1 MKCPGCGHQVEKS
14 SKFCSECGLRL
25 AAQICTTGG
34 TTSEHQTSVVREAEP
49 QKEAAPLTWAGNK
62 TDAPTKHSSEEP
74 GGNVKKKSGGSS
86 SAIELSTD
94 TRQEKDELSVSES
107 STSVVD
113 DPPVNTTTPTGPPVN
128 TATRTGPPVNTATP
142 TGPPVNTTT
151 PTGPPVNTAT
161 PAGPPVNT
169 ATPTGPPV
177 NTATPTGPPVNT
189 ATPTGPPVN
198 TTTPAGPP
206 VNTTTPTGPPVNTTT
221 PTGPPVNIATP
232 TGPPVITATPTGP
245 PTIPIASPNPSP
257 HQTLPEDQAKGPSK
271 ANVDAPVNEPNQPS
285 PTSVTQASSTPE
297 TADQNTGGRAS
308 DPTQPASKLLDEE
321 DLKGTSHGSTEPSK
335 SLDGEGNTEVRV
347 LNELKTSSNQTDENI
362 TNEANSKKCVDQSQV
377 SLGDQR
383 GSDPT
388 DEPNTSQKQST
399 SPAPSVTQ
407 EVPEKT
413 SKRKDQN
420 RTEPASGPSQSVGQL
435 SYKDVLV
442 GTSQETGDLSRRQG
456 VGDSN
461 YRDQSRKN
469 EANSQNF
476 VFGSHKA
483 EAGDKPQESR
493 QATSKPNKE
502 PEKLSY
508 MGGGDASKSSTIDA
522 TVAGKDL
529 PLNQRNEDCFQHQPL
544 PPQLPPRTQHVPR
557 SDDLTVYF
565 HAVISKDFKLNST
578 DRIFLRSGSL
588 FGSWDIDGP
597 EMFVTRVLGKDSV
610 LVAGR
615 MVIPDRSKIE
625 IRSIPYK
632 YFVYSKWNGKHYD
645 HGTYEHIYQT
655 NSRYIVNRCLSIN
668 QDLLTHEGEWHQ
680 YDDVIY
686 PEPKQDVLSRVTNLF
701 QWWDNINSNLVK
713 GRQLAGKV
721 MLEGIFDLL
730 RTWTEVNVRSFFSQL
745 QQFFT
750 TYSYPCVYDG
760 GKTPWQLSFG
770 EEQVRKLMKDFM
782 EENLDPQS
790 QKGREKH
797 EVFLSDPLKAG
808 IIILIVY
815 NKYRLKEDNGSQLS
829 HLCQL
834 LCLPKK
840 PRDDFLAYWT
850 DFTQGLPK
858 HISVAEEVKSLC
870 NVARE
875 GSVVSWILV
884 IPLLHLLRGDSKP
897 FEPVPPTMDP
907 PFATWAG
914 LKEIRTKDS
923 YRDTRGLMKV
933 MTEHKHLVEVDHLLV
948 RSWMCL
954 LQLENL
960 MSFISAIHVGVLD
973 TLQQLQFSLKSVTSY
988 YTYGQPVKAIL
999 SYLIEIT
1006 GQHFSDNRYGE
1017 CCLKTAVSVLGTICK
1032 DTADSDRCELP
1043 LDCLHLVSL
1052 IAETAGS
1059 SHPQSVKSKEN
1070 EVLEET
1076 LRTMR
1081 DWRRKAFPSKSVNHG
1096 SHFTSKIEPEMKV
1109 WKRLIPVTFGNEE
1122 FTELWR
1128 STFLNDFEGKLKK
1141 EKPMH
1146 QIQIY
1151 CDKIEEVGKTSPYLC
1166 NSLEKCAL
1174 EAVTA
1179 ICQDK
1184 SNLRELLKK
1193 HDFSKFEKLMSVI
1206 VLKSWPKNGDG
1217 QYVEGEELVMK
1228 HLLSWPMAISIFQV
1242 QGANGALI
1250 NRLTD
1255 EAKERMGVASS
1266 AFCSVA
1272 KKFINGKIQIQTL
1285 NQILERKTEF
1295 TQLLKIDDLCDDG
1308 RCQDGDAMK
1317 RLLRWREEEVEAIVN
1332 DKKMVE
1338 GLLIFCHKLQEHLK
1352 IDVRELQSKN
1362 QENIDQM
1369 TLDDFMEVH
1378 RLDHDSSNVTG
1389 VVTYFNLCD
1398 DTRQMA
1404 SSLRAIRDSYIFTMC
1419 WEKQAKELSQN
1430 QLDTDET
1437 EPKPERET
1445 EVYTLD
1451 LIHSEI
1457 FQSCNDNYRGIYE
1470 SLRSGTI
1477 SLEEVDSIFEAYKDK
1492 YKDME
1497 KDLKIMCRINSAD
1510 DGRWIKSRVQQ
1521 IQQYHDLHLALES
1534 AKVIMDVRET
1544 ICPQGDF
1551 NVLQTLLDMNTED
1564 FKEESLNRID
1574 NNLLEIK
1581 KDLEDITEPRR
1592 RCLRELG
1599 LRINFVKWVK
1609 EALEDINEL
1618 KVFVDLA
1625 SISAGENDLD
1635 VDRVAC
1641 FHDAVLGY
1649 SSMLY
1654 GLPPDADFHAFKEAL
1669 TKLWKAL
1676 GNDSNIP
1683 NKLRDTARH
1692 LEWLKTVKDSHG
1704 SVELSSLSLATSIN
1718 TRGIYIIS
1726 AQNQKKLCLD
1736 TALKLQIPEH
1746 QEEDQMRNYSLE
1758 DLRDLQ
1764 NKLMLMSGKGEPS
1777 QIEVDHFTEVF
1788 DSVQRLAVA
1797 FVDLYAAG
1805 NPLFR
1810 CWEAKIHCNTQ
1821 SDTGIVMEF
1830 NLGNILQNI
1839 MVEGNAMDHLT
1850 DLCRKIEVCLD
1861 DWNRFMDKQRSQHY
1875 YLNYYT
1881 AEQIVY
1887 LCNVLTE
1894 KNLDT
1899 KLDEK
1904 VLMMLSF
1911 IKPDCSVSDVW
1922 ETWMTFQNNMSET
1935 EQDEDPRFQTF
1946 IDLHNDLGDFDSSFA
1961 DEDKCAIDVLQ
1972 SLLDQSVGLRKLD
1985 LVWDAYMK
1993 DMRSILQD
2001 SLDTRSFGRLLEML
2015 ANKENQEED
2024 DEEPM
2029 LLEPSENTVWRKL
2042 PKGLFNCQPNLIIC
2056 PQDEILTSSICLYM
2070 TSDYEQLPTYDEVLL
2085 CTPATSYEQVELF
2098 FRRCLTPGYLGEKI
2112 YTLLFA
2118 DQLSYEVSY
2127 AVEKLF
2133 QKLSS
2138 YSRSNYRL
2146 VIICSAE
2153 GEHTY
2158 IPTAFNQFKRN
2169 MVPQESLERIQRYL
2183 SRHYT
2188 VPSHQTS
2195 AASVF
2200 KGRHFVGIVS
2210 SQRAGV
2216 GKSLYIQRLY
2226 EKLEGTVTMGTTF
2239 RKCIRLIE
2247 PKVDE
2252 HIILQSLFE
2261 TPESKEHKV
2270 FHFDVTSSVQKG
2282 LHEFLFKLFFLR
2294 YLTDSDG
2301 LMWKCSNKHLY
2312 VIETLQSTNEP
2323 LRHASRSD
2331 PKGHF
2336 PLFEVFPKVFCRPPK
2351 EVMGLEARIGDD
2363 PVLDTEDPLMDDQCF
2378 RSETFQRP
2386 YQYLTRFHRGENL
2399 DSFHYQRVE
2408 GTHAEC
2414 LQMLFIYCGI
2424 MDPSWAELKNF
2435 AGFLNLQLLDCETSD
2450 FCNFEFVGDT
2460 LRGFRNFVVDF
2471 MILMAKDFATP
2482 SLCIADQSH
2491 GRQPMDT
2498 GLDERDLAPFLIRKR
2513 WESEPH
2519 PYIFFNDDHVSMTFI
2534 GFHLRL
2540 NEQNGVDAIN
2550 PSTNAVIKR
2559 NIMTKN
2565 LYNGLRHQRVPFNI
2579 DFDQLSRADKIER
2592 LCSVLGNKWPTDPD
2606 ETYELTTDNILK
2618 MMAIHM
2624 RFRCGIPVIIM
2635 GETGCGKTRL
2645 IKFLCELRR
2654 SGAPTENM
2662 KLVKVHG
2669 GTTSDMI
2676 YNKVREAEKIAVA
2689 NKEKHDFDS
2698 VLFFDEANT
2707 TEAISSIKEILCD
2720 NTVQG
2725 QQLSS
2730 QTGLQ
2735 IIAACNPYRKHT
2747 DDMIKRLEAAGLG
2760 YRVRAEETEE
2770 RLGSIPLRQLVY
2782 RVQVLPPSMIPLVW
2796 DFGQLSDHT
2805 EKMYI
2810 QQIVQRV
2817 VETNSINRESIRMIT
2832 DVLSSSQGFM
2842 RERKDECSFVSL
2854 RDVERCMQVFVWFYN
2869 NHSLFQNELKAFLQK
2884 QPQEERSRSDQL
2896 HSPASDPVVWS
2907 LLMAVGVCY
2916 QACLEKKGEYQ
2927 TTICKFLPQVTP
2939 KQMKQEISVMQD
2951 LLLSGVPMGE
2961 TIARNKAL
2969 KENVF
2974 MMVICIELRIPL
2986 FLVGKPGSSKSL
2998 SKTLVADAMQ
3008 GQAAHSELYKRLK
3021 QVHLVSFQCS
3031 PHSTPEGIINTF
3043 RQCARFQESKN
3054 LEEYISVVV
3063 LDEIGLAEDS
3073 PKMPLKTLHPLLEEG
3088 CIDDEPLPHK
3098 RVGFI
3103 GISNWALDPAKMN
3116 RGLFVSRGDPDQNEL
3131 LESAKGI
3138 CSSDK
3143 MILEKVKHLFTPFSQ
3158 AYMTTCKKGKGFFG
3172 LRDYYSLVKMMFAI
3186 TKASKQSPST
3196 GKIIEAVLRNF
3207 SGRDDVDAVRIFTKE
3222 LPGQFIQPDLDGIST
3237 IDLVKQNIV
3246 SIYQDEECRYLLVLT
3261 KNYAALQILQQT
3273 FFSDHNHPEIIFGS
3287 SFPKDQ
3293 EYTQIC
3299 RNINR
3304 VKICMETGQ
3313 TVVLLNLQNLYESLY
3328 DALNQYYVSLGGQKY
3343 VDLGL
3348 GTHRVKCRVHKDFRL
3363 IVIEEKEVVYKQ
3375 FPIPLINR
3383 LEKHYLDIN
3392 TVLKKDQ
3399 TVIVEQ
3405 LKEWVKHFV
3414 SLKSQQSKT
3423 DRYKPHDVFIG
3434 YHSDTCSSVV
3444 LQVTEKMKTESDESD
3459 TQRRVLDEAKL
3470 IMLNCATPDSVIR
3483 LDGTKLSADET
3494 ESLTQ
3499 IYFEEQNH
3507 HSLADFIASHTQEE
3521 EWLHYHFTEVT
3532 TFSRLLTAAD
3542 IYQLQNI
3549 TELCNVKLLSLQ
3561 QFDTEHSFL
3570 KEIRQFLDSTSADKV
3585 LIIQTDY
3592 DEDSQSMNILAS
3604 AKYSSINE
3612 INKSKEDDNGRV
3624 FVYFVTKLPR
3634 IKGGTSYVGFHGGPW
3649 KSVHIDDLRKSKEFV
3664 SDVQSLR
3671 KLPISQLFEKIEELS
3686 EAMQTDDTYIEAHG
3700 LEHSAEFDATDLMR
3714 SCVQSA
3720 VSMLRDQEDS
3730 GALSTRRVEILLTL
3744 LDDSEDLKA
3753 MFLTTLRSRL
3763 HSLLE
3768 NRERNIPSPKFW
3780 VLTEA
3785 SNIDALQEGGTF
3797 TQTLW
3802 KRIQAVVTP
3811 LLAQLVSVIDRDR
3824 NLDLLVDSN
3833 SGEEV
3838 RNLWLKI
3845 FGSNEMLDIPNVD
3858 LNSESK
3864 TILVQSH
3871 VTAERT
3877 MCCTMPFSW
3886 RIRDILD
3893 ELLIQTQQTRG
3904 RVEVFF
3910 EKIPL
3915 GQYLATLGEKLQRE
3929 FFQRYLQD
3937 FIAMTMK
3944 VASEAELKHLCEA
3957 LSCCVNELQRRRKA
3971 PSEEIPSLPLIHTAY
3986 KMYRTRLHNL
3996 TRMMSLQPQ
4005 VVPHLQRI
4013 PLMKDSPEMVLD
4025 VYAAVACVE
4034 LLEPPALDSD
4044 AQCQDWLK
4052 QVKRLKGSMELVC
4065 SQRSLK
4071 QYGERSRELFDYIC
4085 NHWNRICIVFLFVE
4099 HMLLGFESEE
4109 RALKSLVLDHT
4120 HTLGKILAKNSD
4132 VKSEEPFAAIITILK
4147 TCKQKASDLI
4157 CKFGFQCRVC
4167 MGEPQDPV
4175 DLPCHHIFCLTCVRG
4190 CLNTG
4195 QMYCPMCK
4203 HELPDDFQVKVS
4215 EDIRACITLNA
4226 QFRQSCNAFFIDLV
4240 TTVCFKDN
4248 IPPSKGVILHLLSFL
4263 MVETEPIPLIRA
4275 QSQIHTKDFS
4285 PFDESMDKNPV
4296 VRSVILKLLLKYT
4309 FDEVKEY
4316 LQQYL
4321 TLIEESNILEAE
4333 DKNELYALYINCL
4346 EDSMFDRKPHECQKP
4361 ADQQAYLQKE
4371 AEFLSH
4377 FLDSVTASAETVT
4390 IEYLQQIAR
4399 VRLCLDTAAHLLH
4412 STQSGECENR
4422 QDAVEEFLCAVRSL
4436 CKESKNDWYR
4446 VYLIRNIS
4454 SQQGVEYVQRM
4465 LRDTETYR
4473 WLFPEEVQQ
4482 QNEDVGQM
4490 DQYLVYGDD
4499 YQVIREAVA
4508 KAVLEDS
4515 VQEIEDTCQRCTAPA
4530 RRRTLYILLA
4540 LFREVTSLYRA
4551 ANTGLHPTPKQ
4562 CKALEDFIEG
4572 SRYLH
4577 RREVRDFAKEL
4588 VHNRMG
4594 GLSVLADRSSVE
4606 HTLIELAVHMSAVL
4620 LTGTE
4625 GLLTPLQQLGLSPN
4639 NMLSAFLP
4647 TMPEDMLAVAQR
4659 LITQNKVDYGLSWYS
4674 CPNGHPCVV
4683 DKCGQPTHKA
4693 KCLECE
4699 AEIGGENH
4707 VPLTGFQKMEL
4718 QQGDLTRTGHILG
4731 DPQRRDNPD
4740 TLDTKNMSL
4749 TPFILV
4755 RLLTHLAMLRGA
4767 SEQPQSIQQII
4778 QPPVQD
4784 ACQFLI
4790 CHLLKDM
4797 DHLTKALGKGN
4808 DDTVTTVHLIVR
4820 SILEPSPTN
4829 QLPSGNDPQLSTKE
4843 ARNTWETTVATD
4855 IITPQ
4860 LKNLDQ
4866 QLREVNA
4873 TIRDDSRVSSN
4884 FVMRVTFGDEC
4895 PLSSLSQGSQVH
4907 CSGVWS
4913 CRERVSLL
4921 SLTHIVEQNDG
4932 KDKLPLLWRFLQKEA
4947 EFRLV
4952 KFLPDILALQKSLV
4966 KKFQNSS
4973 DLTDVS
4979 IREFIQRQ
4987 PGPMRVWYEK
4997 QVQIFLNTWN
5007 LLRVSVATNEIKIP
5021 EDFWKDDLDLDSDLQ
5036 YLLPRR
5042 QGPGL
5047 CSTALLSYLVALH
5060 NELLHSVDRH
5070 TGEDTSYK
5078 VSLSELTELHVI
5090 RYELEKDLLPLVLSN
5105 CQYSLERGKETLS
5118 EYDLPKIQQQ
5128 VLTRFL
5134 QGKPLITLTGIPT
5147 LVTRHE
5153 RDYDIIFKM
5162 VKGNVSQEHLPSLTL
5177 TALSRDL
5184 QSYSEVC
5191 EALKAVELALGFL
5204 SMTGGVSQMPLDCY
5218 LEDMLKMG
5226 EQMDPHIL
5234 KALGRCSLKHCVA
5247 LWQLLS
5253 SLKSENMLKSLKRDP
5268 FSGVSAEYQ
5277 QPLEE
5282 EQKRLLQGFI
5292 SKGHVD
5298 TWLLEMHE
5306 FLLLNLG
5313 KPRVSDTYRPD
5324 WSVKETLAGYMDRKG
5339 VEVLPDV
5346 EASFPDE
5353 ILLSQ
5358 IVETWKFTV
5367 THQQE
5372 WMT

>member
-1 MKCPGCGHQVEKS
+1 MK
-14 SKFCSECGLRL
+14 
-25 AAQICTTGG
+25 
-34 TTSEHQTSVVREAEP
+34 
-49 QKEAAPLTWAGNK
+49 
-62 TDAPTKHSSEEP
+62 
-74 GGNVKKKSGGSS
+74 
-86 SAIELSTD
+86 
-94 TRQEKDELSVSES
+94 
-107 STSVVD
+107 
-113 DPPVNTTTPTGPPVN
+113 
-128 TATRTGPPVNTATP
+128 
-142 TGPPVNTTT
+142 
-151 PTGPPVNTAT
+151 
-161 PAGPPVNT
+161 
-169 ATPTGPPV
+169 
-177 NTATPTGPPVNT
+177 
-189 ATPTGPPVN
+189 
-198 TTTPAGPP
+198 
-206 VNTTTPTGPPVNTTT
+206 
-221 PTGPPVNIATP
+221 
-232 TGPPVITATPTGP
+232 
-245 PTIPIASPNPSP
+245 
-257 HQTLPEDQAKGPSK
+257 
-271 ANVDAPVNEPNQPS
+271 
-285 PTSVTQASSTPE
+285 
-297 TADQNTGGRAS
+297 
-308 DPTQPASKLLDEE
+308 
-321 DLKGTSHGSTEPSK
+321 
-335 SLDGEGNTEVRV
+335 
-347 LNELKTSSNQTDENI
+347 
-362 TNEANSKKCVDQSQV
+362 
-377 SLGDQR
+377 
-383 GSDPT
+383 
-388 DEPNTSQKQST
+388 
-399 SPAPSVTQ
+399 
-407 EVPEKT
+407 
-413 SKRKDQN
+413 
-420 RTEPASGPSQSVGQL
+420 
-435 SYKDVLV
+435 
-442 GTSQETGDLSRRQG
+442 
-456 VGDSN
+456 
-461 YRDQSRKN
+461 
-469 EANSQNF
+469 
-476 VFGSHKA
+476 
-483 EAGDKPQESR
+483 
-493 QATSKPNKE
+493 
-502 PEKLSY
+502 
-508 MGGGDASKSSTIDA
+508 
-522 TVAGKDL
+522 
-529 PLNQRNEDCFQHQPL
+529 
-544 PPQLPPRTQHVPR
+544 
-557 SDDLTVYF
+557 
-565 HAVISKDFKLNST
+565 
-578 DRIFLRSGSL
+578 
-588 FGSWDIDGP
+588 
-597 EMFVTRVLGKDSV
+597 
-610 LVAGR
+610 
-615 MVIPDRSKIE
+615 
-625 IRSIPYK
+625 
-632 YFVYSKWNGKHYD
+632 
-645 HGTYEHIYQT
+645 
-655 NSRYIVNRCLSIN
+655 
-668 QDLLTHEGEWHQ
+668 
-680 YDDVIY
+680 
-686 PEPKQDVLSRVTNLF
+686 
-701 QWWDNINSNLVK
+701 WWDNVKSNLVK
-713 GRQLAGKV
+713 GRQMAGKV

-730 RTWTEVNVRSFFSQL
+730 RTWTEVNVRRFFSQL

-750 TYSYPCVYDG
+750 TYSYPRVHDG
-760 GKTPWQLSFG
+760 GEAPWELSFG
-770 EEQVRKLMKDFM
+770 AEQVRSLMKDFM

-790 QKGREKH
+790 QKRREKH
-797 EVFLSDPLKAG
+797 DVFLSDPLKAG

-815 NKYRLKEDNGSQLS
+815 NKYRLKEDNRDQLS

-840 PRDDFLAYWT
+840 SRDDFLAYWT
-850 DFTQGLPK
+850 DFTRGLPE
-858 HISVAEEVKSLC
+858 HIGVAEEVEGLC
-870 NVARE
+870 NVAKE
-875 GSVVSWILV
+875 GSVVRWILV

-897 FEPVPPTMDP
+897 FEPIPSTMDP
-907 PFATWAG
+907 PLTTWAG
-914 LKEIRTKDS
+914 LKGIRNKDP
-923 YRDTRGLMKV
+923 YRSTRGLMKV
-933 MTEHKHLVEVDHLLV
+933 MTDHSHLVEVDHLLV

-954 LQLENL
+954 LELEDL
-960 MSFISAIHVGVLD
+960 MSFISVIHVGVLD
-973 TLQQLQFSLKSVTSY
+973 TLQQLQFSLN
-988 YTYGQPVKAIL
+988 
-999 SYLIEIT
+999 
-1006 GQHFSDNRYGE
+1006 DNRYGE
-1017 CCLKTAVSVLGTICK
+1017 CCLKTAVSVLETICK
-1032 DTADSDRCELP
+1032 ITADSDRCELP
-1043 LDCLHLVSL
+1043 LDCLQLVSL
-1052 IAETAGS
+1052 IAETTGS
-1059 SHPQSVKSKEN
+1059 FHPQSAEN
-1070 EVLEET
+1070 KVLEET

-1081 DWRRKAFPSKSVNHG
+1081 DWRRKAFPKKPVYHG
-1096 SHFTSKIEPEMKV
+1096 SCFPSKNELTV
-1109 WKRLIPVTFGNEE
+1109 WKRLISVTFGNEE
-1122 FTELWR
+1122 LTERWR
-1128 STFLNDFEGKLKK
+1128 STFLNDFEGKLKT

-1146 QIQIY
+1146 LIEIY
-1151 CDKIEEVGKTSPYLC
+1151 CDKMEEVGKISPSLC

-1174 EAVTA
+1174 EADT
-1179 ICQDK
+1179 

-1206 VLKSWPKNGDG
+1206 VLKSWPKTDDG
-1217 QYVEGEELVMK
+1217 RYVEGEELVMK
-1228 HLLSWPMAISIFQV
+1228 HLLSWPMARSIFRV
-1242 QGANGALI
+1242 QGANGAMI

-1255 EAKERMGVASS
+1255 EAKERMAVASS

-1272 KKFINGKIQIQTL
+1272 KKFINGEIQIKTL
-1285 NQILERKTEF
+1285 NQVLQRKTEF
-1295 TQLLKIDDLCDDG
+1295 TELLNIDVLCDDG
-1308 RCQDGDAMK
+1308 RCQDGKAMK
-1317 RLLRWREEEVEAIVN
+1317 QLLKWREEEMEAITN
-1332 DKKMVE
+1332 DKEMVE

-1352 IDVRELQSKN
+1352 IDMRELQHKN
-1362 QENIDQM
+1362 QGNIDQM
-1369 TLDDFMEVH
+1369 TLDEFMEVH
-1378 RLDHDSSNVTG
+1378 RLDHASSDVTG

-1398 DTRQMA
+1398 VTRQMA
-1404 SSLRAIRDSYIFTMC
+1404 STLHAIGDSYIFTMC
-1419 WEKQAKELSQN
+1419 WENQAKELSHN

-1445 EVYTLD
+1445 EDYTLD
-1451 LIHSEI
+1451 LIHSKI
-1457 FQSCNDNYRGIYE
+1457 FQSCIDNYTRIYE
-1470 SLRSGTI
+1470 SLRSGTM
-1477 SLEEVDSIFEAYKDK
+1477 SLKEVDSIFEAYKDK

-1497 KDLKIMCRINSAD
+1497 KDLKIMRRINSSD
-1510 DGRWIKSRVQQ
+1510 DGRWIKSRIQQ
-1521 IQQYHDLHLALES
+1521 IKQYHDLHLALES

-1551 NVLQTLLDMNTED
+1551 KVLQTLLDM
-1564 FKEESLNRID
+1564 SLNRID
-1574 NNLLEIK
+1574 DNLLEIK
-1581 KDLEDITEPRR
+1581 KVLEDITEPRR
-1592 RCLRELG
+1592 RCLRELS

-1635 VDRVAC
+1635 VDRVSC

-1654 GLPPDADFHAFKEAL
+1654 GLPPDTDFHAFKEAL

-1683 NKLRDTARH
+1683 NKL
-1692 LEWLKTVKDSHG
+1692 WLKTVKDSHG
-1704 SVELSSLSLATSIN
+1704 SVELSSLSLAKSIN
-1718 TRGIYIIS
+1718 KRGIYVIS
-1726 AQNQKKLCLD
+1726 AQNQNKLSLD
-1736 TALKLQIPEH
+1736 TALKLQIPEQ
-1746 QEEDQMRNYSLE
+1746 QEEGQMRNYSLE

-1764 NKLMLMSGKGEPS
+1764 NKLMLMSGKGEQS
-1777 QIEVDHFTEVF
+1777 QSEVDHFAEVF

-1810 CWEAKIHCNTQ
+1810 CWEAKIHCNTE

-1830 NLGNILQNI
+1830 NLGDILQNTRL
-1839 MVEGNAMDHLT
+1839 EGNAMDHLT

-1894 KNLDT
+1894 KNVNT

-1922 ETWMTFQNNMSET
+1922 EAWMTFQNSVTET
-1935 EQDEDPRFQTF
+1935 LKDKDTRYQTF
-1946 IDLHNDLGDFDSSFA
+1946 VDLHDDLGDFDSSFA
-1961 DEDKCAIDVLQ
+1961 GEGKGAIDVLQ
-1972 SLLDQSVGLRKLD
+1972 SLLDKAVGLQKLD
-1985 LVWDAYMK
+1985 LVWDTYMR

-2001 SLDTRSFGRLLEML
+2001 SLDTISFGRLLEML

-2024 DEEPM
+2024 DGEEPM
-2029 LLEPSENTVWRKL
+2029 LLEPSENTVRRKL

-2098 FRRCLTPGYLGEKI
+2098 FRRCLTPGYMGEKI

-2138 YSRSNYRL
+2138 CTRSSNYRL

-2153 GEHTY
+2153 REHAY
-2158 IPTAFNQFKRN
+2158 IPSAFSHFKRN
-2169 MVPQESLERIQRYL
+2169 MVPRESLERIQRYL

-2312 VIETLQSTNEP
+2312 VIETLQSTKEP
-2323 LRHASRSD
+2323 PGHASRSD

-2351 EVMGLEARIGDD
+2351 DVMGLEARNGDD

-2378 RSETFQRP
+2378 RSEAFQRP

-2399 DSFHYQRVE
+2399 DSFNYQRVE

-2424 MDPSWAELKNF
+2424 IDPSWAELRNF

-2460 LRGFRNFVVDF
+2460 LGGFRNFVVDF

-2491 GRQPMDT
+2491 GRQPMDN
-2498 GLDERDLAPFLIRKR
+2498 GLNERDLAPFLIRKR

-2519 PYIFFNDDHVSMTFI
+2519 PYIFFNDDHASMTFI
-2534 GFHLRL
+2534 GFHLRE

-2550 PSTNAVIKR
+2550 PSTNVVIKR
-2559 NIMTKN
+2559 NIMTKD

-2579 DFDQLSRADKIER
+2579 DYDQLSRADKIER
-2592 LCSVLGNKWPTDPD
+2592 LCSVLGIKWPTDPD
-2606 ETYELTTDNILK
+2606 TTYELTTDNILK

-2689 NKEKHDFDS
+2689 NKEEHDFDS

-2730 QTGLQ
+2730 QTGLK

-2747 DDMIKRLEAAGLG
+2747 DEMIKRLEAAGLG

-2817 VETNSINRESIRMIT
+2817 VETNSINRGSIRMIT
-2832 DVLSSSQGFM
+2832 DVLSSSQTFM

-2869 NHSLFQNELKAFLQK
+2869 NHSLFQDELKAFLQK

-2896 HSPASDPVVWS
+2896 HSPASDPVDWS

-2916 QACLEKKGEYQ
+2916 QACLEGKGEYQ
-2927 TTICKFLPQVTP
+2927 TAICEFLPQVTP
-2939 KQMKQEISVMQD
+2939 KKMKQEISVMQD

-3021 QVHLVSFQCS
+3021 QIHLVSFQCS

-3143 MILEKVKHLFTPFSQ
+3143 MILEKVKHLFKAFSQ

-3186 TKASKQSPST
+3186 TKVSKQSPST
-3196 GKIIEAVLRNF
+3196 VQIIEAVLRNF

-3222 LPGQFIQPDLDGIST
+3222 LPGQSIQPDLDGIST

-3246 SIYQDEECRYLLVLT
+3246 SICQDEECRYLLVLT

-3392 TVLKKDQ
+3392 TVLKNDQ
-3399 TVIVEQ
+3399 KEIVKQ
-3405 LKEWVKHFV
+3405 LQEWVKQFL

-3423 DRYKPHDVFIG
+3423 NRYLPHDVFIG

-3444 LQVTEKMKTESDESD
+3444 LQVTEKMKTESDEADS
-3459 TQRRVLDEAKL
+3459 QSRVLDEAKL

-3483 LDGTKLSADET
+3483 LDGTKLSDVET
-3494 ESLTQ
+3494 ENLTQ

-3507 HSLADFIASHTQEE
+3507 HSLADFIASHTQKD
-3521 EWLHYHFTEVT
+3521 EWRNYHFTEVT

-3542 IYQLQNI
+3542 IHQLQNI
-3549 TELCNVKLLSLQ
+3549 TERCNVKLLSLQ
-3561 QFDTEHSFL
+3561 Q
-3570 KEIRQFLDSTSADKV
+3570 QFIDSTSADKV

-3592 DEDSQSMNILAS
+3592 DEGSQSMNILAS

-3612 INKSKEDDNGRV
+3612 VNKPKADGDNGRV

-3634 IKGGTSYVGFHGGPW
+3634 I
-3649 KSVHIDDLRKSKEFV
+3649 
-3664 SDVQSLR
+3664 
-3671 KLPISQLFEKIEELS
+3671 
-3686 EAMQTDDTYIEAHG
+3686 EAMQTDDTDFEAHAA
-3700 LEHSAEFDATDLMR
+3700 EHSAEFDVTNLVR

-3720 VSMLRDQEDS
+3720 VSMLRDQEDT
-3730 GALSTRRVEILLTL
+3730 A
-3744 LDDSEDLKA
+3744 
-3753 MFLTTLRSRL
+3753 FLTTLRSRL

-3768 NRERNIPSPKFW
+3768 NRERNIPSPKNW

-3802 KRIQAVVTP
+3802 KRIKAVVTP
-3811 LLAQLVSVIDRDR
+3811 LLAQLVSVIDRDC
-3824 NLDLLVDSN
+3824 NLDLLLDRN
-3833 SGEEV
+3833 SGKEV

-3858 LNSESK
+3858 PNSDSK

-3871 VTAERT
+3871 VTAKRT

-3893 ELLIQTQQTRG
+3893 ELVMQYGR
-3904 RVEVFF
+3904 RVEAFF
-3910 EKIPL
+3910 QKIPL
-3915 GQYLATLGEKLQRE
+3915 GQYLATVDEKLQRE

-3944 VASEAELKHLCEA
+3944 VASDGELKHLCEA
-3957 LSCCVNELQRRRKA
+3957 LNCCVNELQRRRKA
-3971 PSEEIPSLPLIHTAY
+3971 PSEEIPSLPLIHSAY
-3986 KMYRTRLHNL
+3986 NMYRTRLHNL

-4005 VVPHLQRI
+4005 VVPHLQKI
-4013 PLMKDSPEMVLD
+4013 TLVKDSPEM
-4025 VYAAVACVE
+4025 
-4034 LLEPPALDSD
+4034 
-4044 AQCQDWLK
+4044 CQDWLK
-4052 QVKRLKGSMELVC
+4052 QVKGLQASMELIC
-4065 SQRSLK
+4065 SQGSLK
-4071 QYGERSRELFDYIC
+4071 QYGERSWERFDYIR
-4085 NHWNRICIVFLFVE
+4085 NGWNRICIISLFVE
-4099 HMLLGFESEE
+4099 HMLLGFEFEE
-4109 RALKSLVLDHT
+4109 RELKSLVLDHT
-4120 HTLGKILAKNSD
+4120 RTLGK
-4132 VKSEEPFAAIITILK
+4132 
-4147 TCKQKASDLI
+4147 
-4157 CKFGFQCRVC
+4157 CRVC
-4167 MGEPQDPV
+4167 MGEPHDPV
-4175 DLPCHHIFCLTCVRG
+4175 DLPCHHMFCLTCVRG

-4195 QMYCPMCK
+4195 QMYCPVCK

-4215 EDIRACITLNA
+4215 EDVRARITLNA
-4226 QFRQSCNAFFIDLV
+4226 RFRQSCNAFFIDLV

-4248 IPPSKGVILHLLSFL
+4248 IPPSKGVVLHLLSFL
-4263 MVETEPIPLIRA
+4263 MVETEPIPLIR
-4275 QSQIHTKDFS
+4275 
-4285 PFDESMDKNPV
+4285 
-4296 VRSVILKLLLKYT
+4296 
-4309 FDEVKEY
+4309 VKEY

-4321 TLIEESNILEAE
+4321 TSIEESNILEAE

-4346 EDSMFDRKPHECQKP
+4346 ET
-4361 ADQQAYLQKE
+4361 YLPKE
-4371 AEFLSH
+4371 TEFLRH
-4377 FLDSVTASAETVT
+4377 FLDSVIESAETVT
-4390 IEYLQQIAR
+4390 IEHLQQIAR
-4399 VRLCLDTAAHLLH
+4399 VRLCLDMASHLLH
-4412 STQSGECENR
+4412 STQSGECENPP
-4422 QDAVEEFLCAVRSL
+4422 DVVEEFLCAVMIL
-4436 CKESKNDWYR
+4436 CEESKNDWYR

-4454 SQQGVEYVQRM
+4454 SQQGVECVQRM
-4465 LRDTETYR
+4465 LKDTEKYR
-4473 WLFPEEVQQ
+4473 WLFPEEIQQ

-4490 DQYLVYGDD
+4490 DQYLVYGED
-4499 YQVIREAVA
+4499 YQAVREAVA
-4508 KAVLEDS
+4508 KAILEGS
-4515 VQEIEDTCQRCTAPA
+4515 VQEIEETCQRCTAPP
-4530 RRRTLYILLA
+4530 RRRTLYVLLA

-4562 CKALEDFIEG
+4562 CQELEDFIQG
-4572 SRYLH
+4572 SRYLN
-4577 RREVRDFAKEL
+4577 RREVRVFATKL
-4588 VHNRMG
+4588 VHNRMA

-4606 HTLIELAVHMSAVL
+4606 HTLIDLAVHLAAVL

-4625 GLLTPLQQLGLSPN
+4625 GVLKPLQQLGLSPD

-4659 LITQNKVDYGLSWYS
+4659 LIAQNEVDYGLSWYS

-4683 DKCGQPTHKA
+4683 DKCGQPTHRA
-4693 KCLECE
+4693 QCLECK
-4699 AEIGGENH
+4699 AEIGGEDH
-4707 VPLTGFQKMEL
+4707 VALDW
-4718 QQGDLTRTGHILG
+4718 GDLTRTGHILG

-4767 SEQPQSIQQII
+4767 SEQPQSILQII

-4784 ACQFLI
+4784 ACEFLI
-4790 CHLLKDM
+4790 GHLLKDM
-4797 DHLTKALGKGN
+4797 DQLTKVLGKGT

-4820 SILEPSPTN
+4820 SILEPPPTT
-4829 QLPSGNDPQLSTKE
+4829 QWPAGYDSQLSTKE
-4843 ARNTWETTVATD
+4843 ARNAWETTVAAD
-4855 IITPQ
+4855 IITLQ
-4860 LKNLDQ
+4860 LKHLDQ
-4866 QLREVNA
+4866 QLREMNA
-4873 TIRDDSRVSSN
+4873 TIRNDSRVSSN
-4884 FVMRVTFGDEC
+4884 FVMRVTFGDKC
-4895 PLSSLSQGSQVH
+4895 PLSSLPRGSQVH

-4921 SLTHIVEQNDG
+4921 GLTHIVEQNDG

-4973 DLTDVS
+4973 DLMDDS
-4979 IREFIQRQ
+4979 IREFIERQ
-4987 PGPMRVWYEK
+4987 SAPMRLWYEK
-4997 QVQIFLNTWN
+4997 RVQIFLNTWN

-5021 EDFWKDDLDLDSDLQ
+5021 EDFWREDLDLDSDLQ

-5047 CSTALLSYLVALH
+5047 CSTALLSHLVALH
-5060 NELLHSVDRH
+5060 NDLLHAVDRH

-5118 EYDLPKIQQQ
+5118 QYDLPKIQQQ

-5153 RDYDIIFKM
+5153 RDYDTIFKM
-5162 VKGNVSQEHLPSLTL
+5162 EHLPSLTL

-5204 SMTGGVSQMPLDCY
+5204 SMTGGNSQMPLVHY

-5226 EQMDPHIL
+5226 EQTDPHIL
-5234 KALGRCSLKHCVA
+5234 MALSRCSLKHCVA

-5253 SLKSENMLKSLKRDP
+5253 SLKSENMLKSVKRDP

-5277 QPLEE
+5277 QPLTE

-5292 SKGHVD
+5292 SRGHVD

-5313 KPRVSDTYRPD
+5313 KPHVSDTYGPG
-5324 WSVKETLAGYMDRKG
+5324 WSVKETLAAYMDSKE

-5367 THQQE
+5367 TAQQE
-5372 WMT
+5372 WMM

>member
-1 MKCPGCGHQVEKS
+1 
-14 SKFCSECGLRL
+14 
-25 AAQICTTGG
+25 
-34 TTSEHQTSVVREAEP
+34 
-49 QKEAAPLTWAGNK
+49 
-62 TDAPTKHSSEEP
+62 
-74 GGNVKKKSGGSS
+74 
-86 SAIELSTD
+86 
-94 TRQEKDELSVSES
+94 
-107 STSVVD
+107 
-113 DPPVNTTTPTGPPVN
+113 
-128 TATRTGPPVNTATP
+128 
-142 TGPPVNTTT
+142 
-151 PTGPPVNTAT
+151 
-161 PAGPPVNT
+161 
-169 ATPTGPPV
+169 
-177 NTATPTGPPVNT
+177 
-189 ATPTGPPVN
+189 
-198 TTTPAGPP
+198 
-206 VNTTTPTGPPVNTTT
+206 
-221 PTGPPVNIATP
+221 
-232 TGPPVITATPTGP
+232 
-245 PTIPIASPNPSP
+245 
-257 HQTLPEDQAKGPSK
+257 
-271 ANVDAPVNEPNQPS
+271 
-285 PTSVTQASSTPE
+285 
-297 TADQNTGGRAS
+297 
-308 DPTQPASKLLDEE
+308 
-321 DLKGTSHGSTEPSK
+321 
-335 SLDGEGNTEVRV
+335 
-347 LNELKTSSNQTDENI
+347 
-362 TNEANSKKCVDQSQV
+362 
-377 SLGDQR
+377 
-383 GSDPT
+383 
-388 DEPNTSQKQST
+388 
-399 SPAPSVTQ
+399 
-407 EVPEKT
+407 
-413 SKRKDQN
+413 
-420 RTEPASGPSQSVGQL
+420 
-435 SYKDVLV
+435 
-442 GTSQETGDLSRRQG
+442 
-456 VGDSN
+456 
-461 YRDQSRKN
+461 
-469 EANSQNF
+469 
-476 VFGSHKA
+476 
-483 EAGDKPQESR
+483 
-493 QATSKPNKE
+493 
-502 PEKLSY
+502 
-508 MGGGDASKSSTIDA
+508 
-522 TVAGKDL
+522 
-529 PLNQRNEDCFQHQPL
+529 
-544 PPQLPPRTQHVPR
+544 
-557 SDDLTVYF
+557 
-565 HAVISKDFKLNST
+565 
-578 DRIFLRSGSL
+578 
-588 FGSWDIDGP
+588 
-597 EMFVTRVLGKDSV
+597 
-610 LVAGR
+610 
-615 MVIPDRSKIE
+615 
-625 IRSIPYK
+625 
-632 YFVYSKWNGKHYD
+632 
-645 HGTYEHIYQT
+645 
-655 NSRYIVNRCLSIN
+655 
-668 QDLLTHEGEWHQ
+668 
-680 YDDVIY
+680 
-686 PEPKQDVLSRVTNLF
+686 
-701 QWWDNINSNLVK
+701 
-713 GRQLAGKV
+713 

-730 RTWTEVNVRSFFSQL
+730 RTWTEVNVRGFFSQL

-750 TYSYPCVYDG
+750 TYSCPRVHDG
-760 GKTPWQLSFG
+760 GGEAPWELSFG
-770 EEQVRKLMKDFM
+770 AEQVRSLMKDFM

-790 QKGREKH
+790 QNRREKH
-797 EVFLSDPLKAG
+797 DVFLSDPLKAG

-815 NKYRLKEDNGSQLS
+815 NKYRLKEDNRDQLS

-840 PRDDFLAYWT
+840 SRDDFLAYWT
-850 DFTQGLPK
+850 DFTRGLPE
-858 HISVAEEVKSLC
+858 HIGVAEEVEGLC

-897 FEPVPPTMDP
+897 FEPIPSTMDP
-907 PFATWAG
+907 PLTTWAG
-914 LKEIRTKDS
+914 LKGIRIKDP
-923 YRDTRGLMKV
+923 YRSTRGLMKV
-933 MTEHKHLVEVDHLLV
+933 MTDHSHLVEVDHLLV
-948 RSWMCL
+948 RSWMCM
-954 LQLENL
+954 LELEDL
-960 MSFISAIHVGVLD
+960 MSFILVIHVGVLD

-988 YTYGQPVKAIL
+988 YNYGQPVKAIL
-999 SYLIEIT
+999 SYLIETT

-1032 DTADSDRCELP
+1032 NTADSDRCELP

-1052 IAETAGS
+1052 TAKTAGS
-1059 SHPQSVKSKEN
+1059 FHPQSAEN

-1081 DWRRKAFPSKSVNHG
+1081 EWRRKAFPKKLVYHG
-1096 SHFTSKIEPEMKV
+1096 SCFTSKNELTV
-1109 WKRLIPVTFGNEE
+1109 WKRLISVTFGNEE
-1122 FTELWR
+1122 LTERWR
-1128 STFLNDFEGKLKK
+1128 STFLNDFEGKLKT

-1146 QIQIY
+1146 LIEIY
-1151 CDKIEEVGKTSPYLC
+1151 CDKMEEVGKISPSLC

-1179 ICQDK
+1179 ICQDT

-1206 VLKSWPKNGDG
+1206 VLKSWPKTDDG
-1217 QYVEGEELVMK
+1217 RYVEGEELVMK
-1228 HLLSWPMAISIFQV
+1228 HLLSWPMARSIFRV
-1242 QGANGALI
+1242 QGANGAMI

-1255 EAKERMGVASS
+1255 EAKERMAVASS

-1272 KKFINGKIQIQTL
+1272 KKFINGEIQIKTL
-1285 NQILERKTEF
+1285 NQVLQRKTEF
-1295 TQLLKIDDLCDDG
+1295 TELLNIDVLCDDG
-1308 RCQDGDAMK
+1308 RCQDGKAMK
-1317 RLLRWREEEVEAIVN
+1317 QLLRWREEEVEAITN
-1332 DKKMVE
+1332 DKEMVE

-1352 IDVRELQSKN
+1352 INMRELQHKI
-1362 QENIDQM
+1362 QGNIDQM
-1369 TLDDFMEVH
+1369 TLDEFMEVH
-1378 RLDHDSSNVTG
+1378 RLDHASSDVTG

-1398 DTRQMA
+1398 VTRQMA
-1404 SSLRAIRDSYIFTMC
+1404 STLHAIGDSYIFTMC
-1419 WEKQAKELSQN
+1419 WENQAKELSHN

-1445 EVYTLD
+1445 EDYTLD
-1451 LIHSEI
+1451 LIHSKI
-1457 FQSCNDNYRGIYE
+1457 FQSCIDNYRRIYE
-1470 SLRSGTI
+1470 SLRSGTM
-1477 SLEEVDSIFEAYKDK
+1477 SLKEVDSIFEAYKDK

-1497 KDLKIMCRINSAD
+1497 KDLKIMCRINSSD
-1510 DGRWIKSRVQQ
+1510 DGRWIKSRIQQ

-1551 NVLQTLLDMNTED
+1551 KVLQTLLDMNTED

-1574 NNLLEIK
+1574 DNLLEIK
-1581 KDLEDITEPRR
+1581 KVLEDITEPRR
-1592 RCLRELG
+1592 RCLRELS

-1635 VDRVAC
+1635 VDRVSC

-1654 GLPPDADFHAFKEAL
+1654 GLPPDTDFHAFKEAL

-1704 SVELSSLSLATSIN
+1704 SVELSSLSLAKSIN
-1718 TRGIYIIS
+1718 KRGIYIIS
-1726 AQNQKKLCLD
+1726 AQNQNKLSLD
-1736 TALKLQIPEH
+1736 TALKLQIPEQ
-1746 QEEDQMRNYSLE
+1746 QEEGQMRNYSLE

-1764 NKLMLMSGKGEPS
+1764 NKLMLMSGKGEQS
-1777 QIEVDHFTEVF
+1777 QSEVDHFAEVF

-1810 CWEAKIHCNTQ
+1810 CWEAKIHCNTE

-1830 NLGNILQNI
+1830 NLGDLLQNI
-1839 MVEGNAMDHLT
+1839 RLEGNAMDHLT

-1894 KNLDT
+1894 KNVNT

-1922 ETWMTFQNNMSET
+1922 EAWMTFQNRMTET
-1935 EQDEDPRFQTF
+1935 LKDKDTRYQTF
-1946 IDLHNDLGDFDSSFA
+1946 IDLHDDLGDFDSSFA
-1961 DEDKCAIDVLQ
+1961 GEGKGAIDVLQ
-1972 SLLDQSVGLRKLD
+1972 SLLDKAVGLQKLD
-1985 LVWDAYMK
+1985 LVWDTYMR

-2001 SLDTRSFGRLLEML
+2001 SLDTISFGRLLEML

-2024 DEEPM
+2024 DGEEPM
-2029 LLEPSENTVWRKL
+2029 LLEPSENTVRRKL

-2098 FRRCLTPGYLGEKI
+2098 FRRCLTPGYMGEKI

-2138 YSRSNYRL
+2138 CSRSSYRL

-2153 GEHTY
+2153 REHAY
-2158 IPTAFNQFKRN
+2158 IPSAFSHFKRN
-2169 MVPQESLERIQRYL
+2169 MVPRESLERIQRYL

-2312 VIETLQSTNEP
+2312 VIETLQSTKEP
-2323 LRHASRSD
+2323 PGHASRSD

-2351 EVMGLEARIGDD
+2351 DVMGLEARNGDD

-2378 RSETFQRP
+2378 RSEAFQRP

-2399 DSFHYQRVE
+2399 DSFNYQRVE

-2424 MDPSWAELKNF
+2424 IDPSWAELRNF

-2460 LRGFRNFVVDF
+2460 LGGFRNFVVDF

-2491 GRQPMDT
+2491 GRQPMDN
-2498 GLDERDLAPFLIRKR
+2498 GLNERDLAPFLIRKR

-2519 PYIFFNDDHVSMTFI
+2519 PYIFFNDDHASMTFI
-2534 GFHLRL
+2534 GFHLRE

-2550 PSTNAVIKR
+2550 PSTNVVIKR
-2559 NIMTKN
+2559 NIMTKD

-2579 DFDQLSRADKIER
+2579 DYDQLSRADKIER
-2592 LCSVLGNKWPTDPD
+2592 LCSVLGIKWPTDPD
-2606 ETYELTTDNILK
+2606 TTYELTTDNILK

-2689 NKEKHDFDS
+2689 NKEEHDFDS
-2698 VLFFDEANT
+2698 VLFLDEANT

-2747 DDMIKRLEAAGLG
+2747 DEMIKRLEAAGLG

-2817 VETNSINRESIRMIT
+2817 VETNSINKGSIRMIT
-2832 DVLSSSQGFM
+2832 DVLSSSQTFM

-2869 NHSLFQNELKAFLQK
+2869 NHSLFQDELKAFLQK

-2896 HSPASDPVVWS
+2896 HSPASDPVDWS

-2916 QACLEKKGEYQ
+2916 QACLERKGEYQ
-2927 TTICKFLPQVTP
+2927 TAICKFLPQVTP
-2939 KQMKQEISVMQD
+2939 KKMKQEISVMQD

-3021 QVHLVSFQCS
+3021 QIHMVSFQCS

-3143 MILEKVKHLFTPFSQ
+3143 MILEKVKHLFKAFSQ

-3186 TKASKQSPST
+3186 TKVSKQSPST
-3196 GKIIEAVLRNF
+3196 VQIIEAVLRNF

-3222 LPGQFIQPDLDGIST
+3222 LPGQSIQPDLDGIST

-3246 SIYQDEECRYLLVLT
+3246 SICQDEECRYLLVLT

-3392 TVLKKDQ
+3392 TVLKNDQ
-3399 TVIVEQ
+3399 KEIVKQ
-3405 LKEWVKHFV
+3405 LQEWVKQFL

-3423 DRYKPHDVFIG
+3423 NRYLPHDVFIG

-3459 TQRRVLDEAKL
+3459 SQSRVLDEAKL

-3483 LDGTKLSADET
+3483 LDGTKLSDVET
-3494 ESLTQ
+3494 ENLTQ

-3507 HSLADFIASHTQEE
+3507 HSLADFIASHTQKE
-3521 EWLHYHFTEVT
+3521 EWRNYHFTEVT

-3542 IYQLQNI
+3542 IHQLQNI
-3549 TELCNVKLLSLQ
+3549 TERCNVKLLSLQ

-3570 KEIRQFLDSTSADKV
+3570 KEIRQFIDSTSADKV

-3592 DEDSQSMNILAS
+3592 DEGSQSMNILAS

-3612 INKSKEDDNGRV
+3612 INKPKADGDNGRV

-3634 IKGGTSYVGFHGGPW
+3634 IEGGTSYAGFHGGPW

-3671 KLPISQLFEKIEELS
+3671 NLPISQLFEKIEEPS
-3686 EAMQTDDTYIEAHG
+3686 EAMQTDDTDIEAHAA
-3700 LEHSAEFDATDLMR
+3700 EHSAEFDVTNLVR

-3730 GALSTRRVEILLTL
+3730 GALSTRRVELLLTL

-3753 MFLTTLRSRL
+3753 AFLTTLRSRL

-3768 NRERNIPSPKFW
+3768 NRERNIPSPKNW

-3802 KRIQAVVTP
+3802 KRIKAVVTP
-3811 LLAQLVSVIDRDR
+3811 LLAQLVSVIDRDC
-3824 NLDLLVDSN
+3824 NLDLLLDRN
-3833 SGEEV
+3833 SGKEV

-3858 LNSESK
+3858 PNSDSK

-3871 VTAERT
+3871 VTAKRT

-3893 ELLIQTQQTRG
+3893 ELVMQYGR
-3904 RVEVFF
+3904 RVEAFF
-3910 EKIPL
+3910 QKIPL
-3915 GQYLATLGEKLQRE
+3915 GQYLATVDEKLQRE

-3937 FIAMTMK
+3937 FVAMTMK
-3944 VASEAELKHLCEA
+3944 VASDGELKHLREA
-3957 LSCCVNELQRRRKA
+3957 LNCCVNELQRRRKA
-3971 PSEEIPSLPLIHTAY
+3971 PSEEIPSLPLIHSAY
-3986 KMYRTRLHNL
+3986 NMYRTRLHNL

-4005 VVPHLQRI
+4005 VVPHLQKI
-4013 PLMKDSPEMVLD
+4013 TLVKDSPEMVLD

-4034 LLEPPALDSD
+4034 LLEPLALDSD

-4052 QVKRLKGSMELVC
+4052 QVKGLQASMELIC
-4065 SQRSLK
+4065 SQGSLK
-4071 QYGERSRELFDYIC
+4071 QYGERSRERFDYIR
-4085 NHWNRICIVFLFVE
+4085 NDWNRICIISLFVE
-4099 HMLLGFESEE
+4099 HMLLGFEFEE
-4109 RALKSLVLDHT
+4109 RELKSLVLDHT
-4120 HTLGKILAKNSD
+4120 RTLGKILAKNSD
-4132 VKSEEPFAAIITILK
+4132 VKSEEPFAAIITVLK
-4147 TCKQKASDLI
+4147 TCKQRASDLI
-4157 CKFGFQCRVC
+4157 WKFGFQCRVC

-4175 DLPCHHIFCLTCVRG
+4175 DLPCHHMFCLTCVRG

-4195 QMYCPMCK
+4195 QMYCPVCK
-4203 HELPDDFQVKVS
+4203 HELPDDFEVKVS
-4215 EDIRACITLNA
+4215 EDVRARITLNA
-4226 QFRQSCNAFFIDLV
+4226 RFRQSCNAFFIDLV

-4248 IPPSKGVILHLLSFL
+4248 IPPSKGVVLHLLSFL

-4285 PFDESMDKNPV
+4285 PFDESLDKNPV

-4321 TLIEESNILEAE
+4321 TSIEESNILEAE

-4346 EDSMFDRKPHECQKP
+4346 EDSMLDRMPHECHKP
-4361 ADQQAYLQKE
+4361 ADQQTYLPKE
-4371 AEFLSH
+4371 TEFLRH
-4377 FLDSVTASAETVT
+4377 FLDSVIESAETVT
-4390 IEYLQQIAR
+4390 IEHLQQIAR
-4399 VRLCLDTAAHLLH
+4399 VRLCLDMASHLLH
-4412 STQSGECENR
+4412 STQSGECENP
-4422 QDAVEEFLCAVRSL
+4422 QDVVKEFLWAVMIL
-4436 CKESKNDWYR
+4436 CEESKNDWYR

-4454 SQQGVEYVQRM
+4454 SQQGVECVQRM
-4465 LRDTETYR
+4465 LKDTEKYR
-4473 WLFPEEVQQ
+4473 WLFPEEIQQ

-4490 DQYLVYGDD
+4490 DQYLVYGED
-4499 YQVIREAVA
+4499 YQAVREAVA
-4508 KAVLEDS
+4508 KAVLQGS
-4515 VQEIEDTCQRCTAPA
+4515 VLEIEETCQRCTAPP
-4530 RRRTLYILLA
+4530 RRRTLYVLLA

-4562 CKALEDFIEG
+4562 CQELEDFIQG
-4572 SRYLH
+4572 SRYLN
-4577 RREVRDFAKEL
+4577 RREVRVFATKL

-4606 HTLIELAVHMSAVL
+4606 HTLIDLAVHLAAVL

-4625 GLLTPLQQLGLSPN
+4625 GVLTPLQQLGLSPD

-4659 LITQNKVDYGLSWYS
+4659 LIAQNEVDYGLSWYS

-4683 DKCGQPTHKA
+4683 DKCGQPTHRA
-4693 KCLECE
+4693 RCLECK
-4699 AEIGGENH
+4699 AEIGGEDH
-4707 VPLTGFQKMEL
+4707 VPLTGFQKMAL

-4767 SEQPQSIQQII
+4767 SEQPQSVLQII

-4784 ACQFLI
+4784 ACEFLI
-4790 CHLLKDM
+4790 GHLLKDM
-4797 DHLTKALGKGN
+4797 DQLTKVLGKGT

-4820 SILEPSPTN
+4820 SILEPPPTT
-4829 QLPSGNDPQLSTKE
+4829 QWPAGYDSQLSTKE
-4843 ARNTWETTVATD
+4843 ARNDWETTVAAD

-4860 LKNLDQ
+4860 LKRLDQ
-4866 QLREVNA
+4866 QLRVVNA
-4873 TIRDDSRVSSN
+4873 TIRNDSRVSSN

-4895 PLSSLSQGSQVH
+4895 PLSSLPRGSQVH

-4921 SLTHIVEQNDG
+4921 GLTHIVEQNDG

-4973 DLTDVS
+4973 DLMDDS
-4979 IREFIQRQ
+4979 IREFIERQ
-4987 PGPMRVWYEK
+4987 SAPMRLWYEK
-4997 QVQIFLNTWN
+4997 RVQIFLNTWN

-5021 EDFWKDDLDLDSDLQ
+5021 EDFWREDLDLDSDLQ

-5047 CSTALLSYLVALH
+5047 CSTALLSHLVALH
-5060 NELLHSVDRH
+5060 NDLLHAVDRH

-5118 EYDLPKIQQQ
+5118 QYDLPKIQQQ

-5153 RDYDIIFKM
+5153 RDYDTIFKM
-5162 VKGNVSQEHLPSLTL
+5162 VKGYVSQEHLPSLTL

-5204 SMTGGVSQMPLDCY
+5204 SMTGGNSQMPLVHY

-5226 EQMDPHIL
+5226 EQTDPHIL
-5234 KALGRCSLKHCVA
+5234 MALSRCSLKHCVA

-5253 SLKSENMLKSLKRDP
+5253 SLKSENMLKSVKRDP

-5277 QPLEE
+5277 QPLTE

-5292 SKGHVD
+5292 SRGHVD

-5313 KPRVSDTYRPD
+5313 KPHVSDTYGPG
-5324 WSVKETLAGYMDRKG
+5324 WSVKETLAAYMDRKE

-5367 THQQE
+5367 TAQQE
-5372 WMT
+5372 WMM